1 MSGQFKN
8 CQLYAWYRLGTIIKE
23 YRYDAGKG
31 KQRMATDVVYR
42 KDSSMIHF
50 AAAKL
55 QETISRHR
63 ESVPASMRENDAAIE
78 RVVILADYRDAES
91 YGMVVSSAVA
101 SEGFEIR
108 RGNASHHAMLFV
120 IAGDEAGA
128 MYGTLELE
136 ERFRRT
142 GSLADVQE
150 CVVNARF
157 PFRAVKFNLPW
168 SSYRKNECFE
178 LQKETVRDLAYWEKF
193 LDMMAVNRYNVL
205 TLWNLHPFP
214 YMIRPV
220 HFPLACPF
228 SDEELAEWKSYW
240 SALFRMA
247 KQRGIETYL
256 VNWNIFVSESFREHY
271 DPQAISDETY
281 YHYGDSY
288 STEQIKQYTRECV
301 TQLIDEYPDLTGF
314 GISLGERMN
323 DMTPQSRQD
332 WVNEVYF
339 EGMRNASRPV
349 KFIHRA
355 PFSVD
360 PSITRSAI
368 EQNGFLPEPVWVEVK
383 FNWSHAYSSP
393 KLLLT
398 HGGADGMEGY
408 WKPVPANYKITW
420 MVRNEDFFTLR
431 WAQPDFI
438 RQHIAENGQEYVG
451 GYYVGSECMIPGID
465 YSHSQHSDHRNWAY
479 LFEKNWLYYMLWGRL
494 LYDPVTKNDVFEHAI
509 EQHYSA
515 PVGEALLKAYASVCK
530 MPMALASMYA
540 FTWDFTL
547 YAEGF
552 LSTDESEYDNGAS
565 FISLQDLLERKT
577 FNPDYLSVSEY
588 VEQELNG
595 VISNRITPLQL
606 ADSLQTNAREGLM
619 QLDSLPSDC
628 PELCC
633 EKADIEAW
641 AYLNLYMADK
651 LRAAVAYRRYQ
662 RTGSEGQREQAV
674 HLLQAPH
681 AAGHWEKLIAVT
693 GSHYKEHPLMHLGKT
708 PFSWVLFRPQVLADI
723 AFVAGDQP

>member
-1 MSGQFKN
+1 
-8 CQLYAWYRLGTIIKE
+8 
-23 YRYDAGKG
+23 
-31 KQRMATDVVYR
+31 MATNVVYR
-42 KDSSMIHF
+42 RESSMIHF
-50 AAAKL
+50 AAARL
-55 QETISRHR
+55 QETLSKLEASVQISTRG
-63 ESVPASMRENDAAIE
+63 SVAAID
-78 RVVILADYRDAES
+78 RVIILADRSEAEQ
-91 YGMVVSSAVA
+91 YGIEVDGAVTP
-101 SEGFEIR
+101 EGFELR
-108 RGNASHHAMLFV
+108 RGEADHTSTLFV
-120 IAGDEAGA
+120 IAGEEAGA

-136 ERFRRT
+136 EQLQRT
-142 GSLADVQE
+142 GSLADVQA

-168 SSYRKNECFE
+168 SSYRKNACFE
-178 LQKETVRDLAYWEKF
+178 LQKETVRDLAFWQKF

-220 HFPLACPF
+220 HYPKACPF
-228 SDEELAEWKSYW
+228 TDEELAEWKTYW

-247 KQRGIETYL
+247 KQRGIETYM

-271 DPQAISDETY
+271 DPQAISDESF

-288 STEQIKQYTRECV
+288 STEQIMQYTRECV
-301 TQLIDEYPDLTGF
+301 TQLIDEYPDLTGL

-323 DMTPQSRQD
+323 DMTAQSRQD

-339 EGMRNASRPV
+339 EGMRSASRPV

-360 PSITRSAI
+360 PSITRTAI

-398 HGGADGMEGY
+398 HGGSDGMEGY
-408 WKPVPANYKITW
+408 WKPTPSNYKITW

-465 YSHSQHSDHRNWAY
+465 YSHSPDSDHLNWTY

-494 LYDPVTKNDVFEHAI
+494 LYDPATKDEVFAQAI
-509 EQHYSA
+509 ERHYRA
-515 PVGEALLKAYASVCK
+515 PVGETLLQAYASVCK

-552 LSTDESEYDNGAS
+552 LSTDEAEYDNGAS

-595 VISNRITPLQL
+595 VVSNRVTPLQL
-606 ADSLQTNAREGLM
+606 ADTLQADAMEGL
-619 QLDSLPSDC
+619 QRLDALPCDQ

-651 LRAAVAYRRYQ
+651 LRAAVAYRRYE
-662 RTGSEGQREQAV
+662 RTGDESQRQQAV
-674 HLLQAPH
+674 RLLQAPQ
-681 AAGHWEKLIAVT
+681 AAGHWEKLVAVT
-693 GSHYKEHPLMHLGKT
+693 SSHYKEHPLMHLGKT
-708 PFSWVLFRPQVLADI
+708 PFSWALFRPQVRADI
-723 AFVAGDQP
+723 AFAAGDQQ